1 MSLIPGKQDGTETS
15 GNAYSP
21 SGYWRAI
28 GGDAFEYTLACIVMH
43 PRWIARGG
51 RTWFRLSAIRG
62 EKKKRFTPA
71 RFNRST
77 LYGGLLLITFLV
89 CGHAAFGQDFA
100 TNTYTVSTEDF
111 ANPDRGFYI
120 QADSYASAPS
130 TVPANLA
137 SYRING
143 KSSPG

>member
-1 MSLIPGKQDGTETS
+1 M
-15 GNAYSP
+15 
-21 SGYWRAI
+21 
-28 GGDAFEYTLACIVMH
+28 
-43 PRWIARGG
+43 
-51 RTWFRLSAIRG
+51 WFRLRVSDARR
-62 EKKKRFTPA
+62 KRFFSPA
-71 RFNRST
+71 RFNMPT
-77 LYGGLLLITFLV
+77 LYCGLLVIAFIV

-143 KSSPG
+143 KNSPGNTYTAKI

>member
-21 SGYWRAI
+21 SGWRRN
-28 GGDAFEYTLACIVMH
+28 C
-43 PRWIARGG
+43 IARGG
-51 RTWFRLSAIRG
+51 RTWFHLSSVRR
-62 EKKKRFTPA
+62 EQKEFFSPA
-71 RFNRST
+71 RFNMPT

-137 SYRING
+137 SYR
-143 KSSPG
+143 